1 MARVVVPWGAAVI
14 YGATPTPNPS
24 PHRGGEAIAALS
36 RADFALMPA
45 VRASTDATWLLI
57 GLPLA
62 LVAWLALVPLGFLIW
77 QSFLTPQTA
86 TAPARFTLDNF
97 RAAYLSPETLRLFL
111 NSVEFAIGAAALS
124 LGLGTALAWM
134 NERTNTPFKKLFFGL
149 SIVPLVIPSILFTVA
164 WIMLA
169 SPKIGIINK
178 ALQGLSG
185 SDAVFVDIYTIAGMI
200 FVDGLHYSPM
210 AFLLMT
216 AAFRAMDPSLEESA
230 LMSGASVPQVACR
243 ITLQLAWPAAAGALL
258 ILLVR
263 AIESFE
269 VPALLGLPVGIEVY
283 TSSIYQAIHQYPSRV
298 GLASAYAVT
307 LLLMTSVGI
316 YLHSRLSS
324 QGARFATVTGKGFR
338 PRTIDLGGWRY
349 VTATLFMLYFVVIV
363 LLPFLVLVWS
373 SLQRFYSAPSWAALS
388 RLTLASYRSVLDYP
402 GFLDIVRNSLLLAF
416 ASATI
421 VMLLA
426 AVMSWIVV
434 RSRVPGRW
442 LIDNLASLPL
452 VFPGLVLGLA
462 IMVCYLT
469 LDIGVYG
476 TLWILLIAYVTRF
489 LPYGMRYS
497 SASMLQIHKELE
509 ESAAMSG
516 ASFGMAFRRVVLPL
530 LKPGLLAGWIYVLIV
545 SIRELSSSILL
556 YGPGSEV
563 VSVMIWE
570 LWQNGQYVEL
580 SALGVMLIVLLL
592 GLVMLAQL
600 AGKRLGVAEA

>member
-1 MARVVVPWGAAVI
+1 
-14 YGATPTPNPS
+14 
-24 PHRGGEAIAALS
+24 
-36 RADFALMPA
+36 MPA
-45 VRASTDATWLLI
+45 ARASTDATWLLI

-349 VTATLFMLYFVVIV
+349 VTAALFMLYFVVIV

-462 IMVCYLT
+462 IMVCFLT
-469 LDIGVYG
+469 LDIGIYG